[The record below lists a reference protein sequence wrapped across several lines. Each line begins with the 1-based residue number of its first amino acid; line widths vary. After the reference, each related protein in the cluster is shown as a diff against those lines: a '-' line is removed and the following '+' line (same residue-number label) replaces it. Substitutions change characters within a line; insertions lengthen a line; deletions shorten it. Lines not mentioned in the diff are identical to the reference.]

1 MIVARPTIGQV
12 GSRKTRGWGT
22 DLGSTPDGSLY
33 LELIAV
39 GGGGLTRTDRQRPTT
54 HVVDST
60 TPSGGLGG
68 MVRRQGSDIRRQRAV
83 LTRLVA
89 ALDRFLTPPGH
100 TLCVD
105 RCADVDDYRRIALMA
120 STAGTQ
126 SSDHPPGR
134 ERTSSP
140 AGELACSI
148 SWFRK
153 YSWRDCCAAAARR
166 RRTAWVSVGTS
177 LICTLG
183 IHPPSRRWCPQK
195 SDSRVTR
202 PDLVQQIAVD
212 ESGVQSKGSL
222 EQGSPPRPP
231 G

>member
-1 MIVARPTIGQV
+1 
-12 GSRKTRGWGT
+12 
-22 DLGSTPDGSLY
+22 
-33 LELIAV
+33 
-39 GGGGLTRTDRQRPTT
+39 
-54 HVVDST
+54 
-60 TPSGGLGG
+60 
-68 MVRRQGSDIRRQRAV
+68 
-83 LTRLVA
+83 
-89 ALDRFLTPPGH
+89 
-100 TLCVD
+100 
-105 RCADVDDYRRIALMA
+105 MA

-153 YSWRDCCAAAARR
+153 YSWRDWSAAAARR

-183 IHPPSRRWCPQK
+183 IHPPSRHRCPQK

-202 PDLVQQIAVD
+202 PDLVHQLPID
-212 ESGVQSKGSL
+212 ESGVQSEGSL
-222 EQGSPPRPP
+222 AQGTPARPP
-231 G
+231 ALTPTRYVTSTSTSMNSGAWSEGFWPLRALRSMSPYRARSASTFVINTRSIRIPLCLWKFPAR